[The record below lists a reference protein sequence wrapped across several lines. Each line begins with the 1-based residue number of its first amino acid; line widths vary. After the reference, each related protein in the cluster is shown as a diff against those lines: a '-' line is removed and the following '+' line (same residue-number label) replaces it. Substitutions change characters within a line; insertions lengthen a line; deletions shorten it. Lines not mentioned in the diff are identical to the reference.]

1 MRTTL
6 TKNNNSVLIIAAENK
21 ALASSLRKSLSG
33 LKMDIRSTSLESM
46 SNKLPVESPECVMLL
61 VEDPKKLDGSILEGI
76 KQYDDNLPVIVV
88 SHSKEVPEVVRL
100 MKMGVYEYFHFP
112 IDGARLQM
120 SIANAMRLYKL
131 TKRVFLLENQLGL
144 TTKLD
149 EMIGTSPSIQSMF
162 QTIQNVAKTN
172 STVLILGES
181 GTGKELVAK
190 ATHRLSPRSGRR
202 FIDINCGAI
211 PRELLENELF
221 GHERGAYTGADR
233 RYIGCCERA
242 DGGTIFL
249 DEISEMDPSLQV
261 KLLRFLQE
269 RQFMRVGGNES
280 IKVDVR
286 IIAAT
291 NRDLAQAVS
300 QNKFRED
307 LYYRLNVVA
316 IQLPPLRERKEDIP
330 LLAKHF
336 LEKYSHKNEKIFL
349 DFMPDAMEALVAYD
363 WPGNIRELENAIERA
378 VVLHNDTKIKR
389 QYLPQIL
396 QQPST
401 TAPVTAPPMPATE
414 KPEQGKVLP
423 LTLVERYA
431 IEAAL
436 KACTG
441 NVAQAARC
449 LKIGQATLY
458 RKIKQYG
465 IRA

>member
-1 MRTTL
+1 
-6 TKNNNSVLIIAAENK
+6 
-21 ALASSLRKSLSG
+21 
-33 LKMDIRSTSLESM
+33 
-46 SNKLPVESPECVMLL
+46 MLL
-61 VEDPKKLDGSILEGI
+61 VEAPKKLDGSILEGI

-112 IDGARLQM
+112 IDGARLKM

-233 RYIGCCERA
+233 QYVGSCERA
-242 DGGTIFL
+242 HQGTLFL
-249 DEISEMDPSLQV
+249 VEICEMDPSLQV
-261 KLLRFLQE
+261 KILRVLQE
-269 RQFMRVGGNES
+269 RNIVRVGGGQKIE
-280 IKVDVR
+280 IDIR

-291 NRDLAQAVS
+291 NRDIQAEVEKG
-300 QNKFRED
+300 NFRED
-307 LYYRLNVVA
+307 LYYRLNVVP
-316 IQLPPLRERKEDIP
+316 IHIPPLRVRRDDIMV
-330 LLAKHF
+330 LGRCF
-336 LEKYSHKNEKIFL
+336 LECYSKENNKKFK
-349 DFMPDAMEALVAYD
+349 DFSPDAMQVLTNYN
-363 WPGNIRELENAIERA
+363 WPGNVRELENAIERL
-378 VVLHNDTKIKR
+378 VVLNDDTKVRLSFLPHFIQNAER
-389 QYLPQIL
+389 QVMAG
-396 QQPST
+396 T
-401 TAPVTAPPMPATE
+401 TVSSSDSY
-414 KPEQGKVLP
+414 QKVVPLP
-423 LTLVERYA
+423 LVEQYA
-431 IEAAL
+431 IEAAIAKCNGDVVL
-436 KACTG
+436 
-441 NVAQAARC
+441 AAKK
-449 LKIGQATLY
+449 LQIGQATMY
-458 RKIKQYG
+458 RKIKHYG
-465 IRA
+465 IKLD